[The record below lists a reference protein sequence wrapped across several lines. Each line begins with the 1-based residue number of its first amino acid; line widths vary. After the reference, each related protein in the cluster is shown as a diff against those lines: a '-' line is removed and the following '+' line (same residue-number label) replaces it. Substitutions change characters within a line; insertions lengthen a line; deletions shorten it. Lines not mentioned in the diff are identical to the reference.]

1 MINAAGKGNI
11 SFNQL
16 ITEKGRAMQDRKM
29 NSVRSRSRFGGT
41 VYVVAAAVCIVVGI
55 IGLLVPVIPGVIF
68 LAIAAIFLAR
78 VSTRMDRWVKRS
90 PFMSNTQSR
99 MDSMAELNWPDRI
112 RLSLWYAGYGLVK
125 IGQFSANQIS
135 RLRNRKA

>member
-1 MINAAGKGNI
+1 
-11 SFNQL
+11 
-16 ITEKGRAMQDRKM
+16 MQDRKM

>member
-1 MINAAGKGNI
+1 
-11 SFNQL
+11 
-16 ITEKGRAMQDRKM
+16 MQDRKM
-29 NSVRSRSRFGGT
+29 DSVHPRSRFGGT
-41 VYVVAAAVCIVVGI
+41 VYVVAAVVCIVVGI